1 MQHNVIGLYE
11 PILDPRKR
19 ACGIDKDGYYRY
31 NSDDDSMLH
40 FFDVATWMAIN
51 FAHLPVDELCR
62 IFRAKRYTTP
72 YDLEDAFATHLEL
85 SFPMGYTP
93 SSAAHVAELAKIL
106 NVVHVAPFIEP
117 TVDYV
122 DVFERYEWYV
132 RDNNAAAL

>member
-31 NSDDDSMLH
+31 NSDNDSMLH
-40 FFDVATWMAIN
+40 FFDVATWMATN
-51 FAHLPVDELCR
+51 FAHLSVGELCR

-72 YDLEDAFATHLEL
+72 YDFEDAFAARLEI
-85 SFPMGYTP
+85 SFPAGYTP
-93 SSAAHVAELAKIL
+93 SSAAHVAELAKVL

-117 TVDYV
+117 TVDYI
-122 DVFERYEWYV
+122 DIFERYESYV
-132 RDNNAAAL
+132 RDNNTRLL

>member
-31 NSDDDSMLH
+31 NTDAESILH
-40 FFDVATWMAIN
+40 FFDVASWMAAN
-51 FAHLPVDELCR
+51 FAHLSVGELCR
-62 IFRAKRYTTP
+62 IFRTKRYTTP
-72 YDLEDAFATHLEL
+72 YDLEDAFYTHLDI

-93 SSAAHVAELAKIL
+93 SNTAHVAELAKIL
-106 NVVHVAPFIEP
+106 NVVHVAPFINP

-122 DVFERYEWYV
+122 DIFERYEWYV